1 MYPVFAGNFS
11 FFFKHHLSL
20 AKLLVTTGSIV
31 GDFARKSEV
40 IDLNGGKTCDPLED
54 LSFGTM
60 DGTGALLSDQ
70 FPLVCGGYVRPSNI
84 RPTTNQCEVLGFPGI
99 ILDRCVLYL
108 LNLCFE
114 GIKVAGR
121 VSLCT
126 KLGQIYN
133 LTILIA

>member
-1 MYPVFAGNFS
+1 M
-11 FFFKHHLSL
+11 
-20 AKLLVTTGSIV
+20 
-31 GDFARKSEV
+31 

-84 RPTTNQCEVLGFPGI
+84 RPTTNQCEVLGFTGI
-99 ILDRCVLYL
+99 IFLYL
-108 LNLCFE
+108 MTLYFE
-114 GIKVAGR
+114 GIQVAGR

-126 KLGQIYN
+126 NWGKFI
-133 LTILIA
+133 IL

>member
-1 MYPVFAGNFS
+1 MHPVFTGNLYL
-11 FFFKHHLSL
+11 FFKYHLSL

-60 DGTGALLSDQ
+60 DGTGALMSDQ

-99 ILDRCVLYL
+99 ILDRCVIFSFAY
-108 LNLCFE
+108 
-114 GIKVAGR
+114 
-121 VSLCT
+121 
-126 KLGQIYN
+126 
-133 LTILIA
+133 